1 MLQTLKIEN
10 VALIDKVELNFDS
23 ALNVISGETGAGK
36 SIMLDALSFVFG
48 YRADKSLIRTGAKSM
63 RVDAIFTELN
73 QSDRDYVFQELNI
86 SAENEI
92 FLSRELD
99 QNGRNVCRVNG
110 ELVPVASIKKVC
122 QRLVDM
128 HGQSEHL
135 AILDNAYQLE
145 IIDLFSKRTGEWIL
159 SLRNLIARVKEI
171 EAEISSL
178 GGSETDKQ
186 NLIDLYTYQIS
197 EIENARVT
205 PEEYDSLMAEKKE
218 MQQFEKINEALTN
231 CYEACNK
238 STFSTSA
245 VDSINTA
252 LKAVQPIANI
262 NEHYQSLYD
271 RLNSMAIE
279 MQDIADTVLDDINNN
294 VFDQERFDYIDS
306 RLDYIKTLF
315 RKYGGSYAGM
325 TAYYDDIKQ
334 KLDNLLNSSER
345 YQTLMNEREIY
356 LKEIDKAQDKIS
368 EIRHEVA
375 NTLVLRLQKELRNLG
390 MPNARVGV
398 EFSRIADRYSYTGAD
413 VVEFMFSANLGFEIK
428 PLKKVVS
435 GGEMSRVMLAYKIVV
450 SEVDD
455 IHTIIFDEIDSGLSG
470 NIASVVA
477 EYLARLSRSKQIIA
491 ISHLPQIC
499 AMADNNIK
507 VEKYSDAETTHTK
520 ATVLNDEALYI
531 EIARLMGAEQDSQ
544 GLAVSRALR
553 EKSENYKKSRENQ

>member
-1 MLQTLKIEN
+1 
-10 VALIDKVELNFDS
+10 
-23 ALNVISGETGAGK
+23 
-36 SIMLDALSFVFG
+36 
-48 YRADKSLIRTGAKSM
+48 M
-63 RVDAIFTELN
+63 R
-73 QSDRDYVFQELNI
+73 S
-86 SAENEI
+86 
-92 FLSRELD
+92 
-99 QNGRNVCRVNG
+99 
-110 ELVPVASIKKVC
+110 
-122 QRLVDM
+122 
-128 HGQSEHL
+128 
-135 AILDNAYQLE
+135 
-145 IIDLFSKRTGEWIL
+145 
-159 SLRNLIARVKEI
+159 
-171 EAEISSL
+171 
-178 GGSETDKQ
+178 
-186 NLIDLYTYQIS
+186 
-197 EIENARVT
+197 
-205 PEEYDSLMAEKKE
+205 
-218 MQQFEKINEALTN
+218 
-231 CYEACNK
+231 
-238 STFSTSA
+238 
-245 VDSINTA
+245 
-252 LKAVQPIANI
+252 
-262 NEHYQSLYD
+262 
-271 RLNSMAIE
+271 
-279 MQDIADTVLDDINNN
+279 
-294 VFDQERFDYIDS
+294 
-306 RLDYIKTLF
+306 
-315 RKYGGSYAGM
+315 
-325 TAYYDDIKQ
+325 
-334 KLDNLLNSSER
+334 
-345 YQTLMNEREIY
+345 TLMNEREIY

-413 VVEFMFSANLGFEIK
+413 VVEFMFSANLGFEMK